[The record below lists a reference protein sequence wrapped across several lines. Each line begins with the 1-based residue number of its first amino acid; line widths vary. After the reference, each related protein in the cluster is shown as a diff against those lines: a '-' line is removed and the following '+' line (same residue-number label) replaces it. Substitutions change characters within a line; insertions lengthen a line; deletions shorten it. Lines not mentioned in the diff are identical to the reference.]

1 MFSVINSED
10 YELASY
16 LKGKQSEEC
25 SIAWKDT
32 LKVKISRREG
42 ETVTTKTLTDFTFAV
57 FKLEY
62 GYPLNYFSFI
72 LNVKLMHNLIFIFY
86 LKSTLSYLP
95 SLIF

>member
-32 LKVKISRREG
+32 LKVKI
-42 ETVTTKTLTDFTFAV
+42 
-57 FKLEY
+57 FKARGRNSDY
-62 GYPLNYFSFI
+62 K
-72 LNVKLMHNLIFIFY
+72 NVN
-86 LKSTLSYLP
+86 
-95 SLIF
+95 